1 MHPVLIKGCFAN
13 DLWDVI
19 DSSTY
24 EARLEKTF
32 GLGFFDDLSSLES
45 WSKSHQTHLDIFGG
59 FLMYAKKLKNVLS
72 LRLFHEIYVLE
83 ACQQILEYV
92 SYHEETGM
100 LNALQAAKA

>member
-1 MHPVLIKGCFAN
+1 
-13 DLWDVI
+13 
-19 DSSTY
+19 
-24 EARLEKTF
+24 
-32 GLGFFDDLSSLES
+32 
-45 WSKSHQTHLDIFGG
+45 
-59 FLMYAKKLKNVLS
+59 MYAKKLKNVLS